1 MEKRDQRSIRALS
14 SAALLVAAAVGGCN
28 ALIGLEV
35 GQLDPSTG
43 GAGTGGAGT
52 GGAGTG
58 GAGTGGGA
66 EGGGG
71 SDGSGSGGGGGAGT
85 GGSAGGGGE
94 LPFCSGDRE
103 GAVRGPQA
111 RWGATVGLDVTD
123 VAAHSD
129 GVTAIVNEKDAIS
142 VARWA
147 RGGTRDD
154 GYGLTAKDLLT
165 GTIKATHLSMSQG
178 LAYLAGWSDN
188 GTQLPGASSGCL
200 VSGRALAHPSFVA
213 ALDEKGQCRWTW
225 SPDGGATSTPLGLAA
240 APGAVVIAASVKG
253 PVASEGP
260 CTFATG
266 STSTGASVG
275 LAALDPAAGGC
286 LWAMPL
292 GPTPAIT
299 VGELVVDEARDEV
312 LAIGRYEAA
321 QGLVFAGA
329 LLPPSQDRDVFVARF
344 ALTER
349 AFKGVDEFPLPG
361 RQDVDQ
367 RGAALL
373 PGGDVVIVGSYSGSL
388 DFGEGCP
395 PAPDEDAPNME
406 NFFVMRVSGPS
417 VVWGRGFGDAGHR
430 QWVASVAVDHEG
442 LIYVTGNYQGEIDLG
457 NGGKLIAPAADADPM
472 VGFLIVLDARGN
484 VVSASELKG
493 TGDAYV
499 WAAAPGPAP
508 GDALYLGGELGSTLD
523 IGRDPPLTNAM
534 GSGFVAELPGV
545 R

>member
-1 MEKRDQRSIRALS
+1 MKRFQRSVRGVFPVAV
-14 SAALLVAAAVGGCN
+14 LVAAGVGGCN

-35 GQLDPSTG
+35 GQQDPS
-43 GAGTGGAGT
+43 
-52 GGAGTG
+52 TG

-71 SDGSGSGGGGGAGT
+71 SASSGGGSASSGAGGTGGAGT

-94 LPFCSGDRE
+94 VPFCGGDRE
-103 GAVRGPQA
+103 GAIRGPQA
-111 RWGATVGLDVTD
+111 RWGTTVGLDVAD
-123 VAAHSD
+123 VAAHGD
-129 GVTAIVNEKDAIS
+129 GVTAIVNEKGTIS

-154 GYGLTAKDLLT
+154 GYGLTATDLLE
-165 GTIKATHLSMSQG
+165 GDIKATHLSIGQG
-178 LAYLAGWSDN
+178 LAYVAGWSDS
-188 GTQLPGASSGCL
+188 GTQLPSASTGCGL
-200 VSGRALAHPSFVA
+200 TGRALSHPSFLA
-213 ALDEKGQCRWTW
+213 ALDQKGQCRWAW
-225 SPDGGATSTPLGLAA
+225 SPDGGAPSTPLGLAA

-253 PVASEGP
+253 PSVNDGA
-260 CTFATG
+260 CTLAMG
-266 STSTGASVG
+266 GAETSVG

-286 LWAMPL
+286 LWGTPI
-292 GPTPAIT
+292 GPSPAVTI
-299 VGELVVDEARDEV
+299 GELLVDEARGEV
-312 LAIGRYEAA
+312 LAVGRYE
-321 QGLVFAGA
+321 GEEGYVVGGA

-344 ALTER
+344 ALTEGSL
-349 AFKGVDEFPLPG
+349 KGVDAFPLPG

-373 PGGDVVIVGSYSGSL
+373 PDGDVVIVGSYAGSL

-430 QWVASVAVDHEG
+430 QWVASVAVGDDG

-457 NGGKLIAPAADADPM
+457 NGGKLVAPATDADPM

-523 IGRDPPLTNAM
+523 IGRDPPLTDAM
-534 GSGFVAELPGV
+534 GHGFIAELPGV

>member
-1 MEKRDQRSIRALS
+1 MF
-14 SAALLVAAAVGGCN
+14 SAVLLVAAGVGGCN

-35 GQLDPSTG
+35 GQLDAST
-43 GAGTGGAGT
+43 
-52 GGAGTG
+52 GTG

-66 EGGGG
+66 EGGAG
-71 SDGSGSGGGGGAGT
+71 SDGGGAGTGGSGGGGGAGT
-85 GGSAGGGGE
+85 GGSGGAGTGGSGE
-94 LPFCSGDRE
+94 VPFCSGDRE
-103 GAVRGPQA
+103 GAIRGPQA
-111 RWGATVGLDVTD
+111 RWGTTVGLDVAD
-123 VAAHSD
+123 VAAHGD
-129 GVTAIVNEKDAIS
+129 GVTAIVNEKGTIS

-147 RGGTRDD
+147 RGGTRDG
-154 GYGLTAKDLLT
+154 GYGLTATDLLE
-165 GTIKATHLSMSQG
+165 GDIKATHLSIGQG
-178 LAYLAGWSDN
+178 LAYVAGWSDS
-188 GTQLPGASSGCL
+188 GTQLAGASTGCAISGL
-200 VSGRALAHPSFVA
+200 ALSHPSFLA
-213 ALDEKGQCRWTW
+213 ALDEKGQCRWAW

-253 PVASEGP
+253 PSVNDGA
-260 CTFATG
+260 CTLAMG
-266 STSTGASVG
+266 GAETSVG
-275 LAALDPAAGGC
+275 LAALDPAAGSC
-286 LWAMPL
+286 RWAMPI
-292 GPTPAIT
+292 GPSPAVT
-299 VGELVVDEARDEV
+299 VGELLVDEARGEV
-312 LAIGRYEAA
+312 LAVGRYE
-321 QGLVFAGA
+321 GEEGYVVGGA

-344 ALTER
+344 ALTEGSV
-349 AFKGVDEFPLPG
+349 KGVDAFPLPG
-361 RQDVDQ
+361 RQDVEQ

-373 PGGDVVIVGSYSGSL
+373 PGGDVVIVGSYAGSL

-395 PAPDEDAPNME
+395 PAPEEDAPNME

-430 QWVASVAVDHEG
+430 QWVASVAVDADG

-457 NGGKLIAPAADADPM
+457 NGGKLVAPATDADPM
-472 VGFLIVLDARGN
+472 VGFLLVLDARGN

-523 IGRDPPLTNAM
+523 IGRDPPLTNAV